1 VPHQVAPR
9 DVAGDVAHVPIHAAA
24 EQRCHVENAAG
35 VHDLGMIMDLKAFP
49 SAPTWALLF
58 GAATWGVVWYPYR
71 LLAQAGLDGIWSTVF
86 TYGTALVAGVAIFPR
101 ALVALRGMSRYAV
114 AMGLVIG
121 WSNLAYVLGVLE
133 GDVMRVLLLFYLA
146 PLWTVPLARIIL
158 GERLGAW
165 GALVVA
171 LAMVGAA
178 TMLWRPD
185 LGAPWPASFAEWL
198 GVGSGFLFALGNVLV
213 RKLEGMSDAAKSIAI
228 WAGVTVAGVVHL
240 PGSGSAAAPALEALR
255 ASWPLVVGI
264 GISLVAMS
272 YLMQYGLSRL
282 PANRAIVIL
291 LFELVVAALAAYF
304 LAGETLRLQDW
315 IGAGFIVGACIA
327 SGRRKAG

>member
-1 VPHQVAPR
+1 MKPLSTAP
-9 DVAGDVAHVPIHAAA
+9 V
-24 EQRCHVENAAG
+24 
-35 VHDLGMIMDLKAFP
+35 
-49 SAPTWALLF
+49 WALVV
-58 GAATWGVVWYPYR
+58 GASLWGVIWYPYR
-71 LLAQAGLDGIWSTVF
+71 RLSSIGLDGVWSTVA
-86 TYGTALVAGVAIFPR
+86 TYGLALLIGAVVFR
-101 ALVALRGMSRYAV
+101 AHLPALRRAP
-114 AMGLVIG
+114 AAAWLMGAAIG
-121 WSNLAYVLGVLE
+121 WSNLGYVLGVLQGE
-133 GDVMRVLLLFYLA
+133 VMRVLLLFYLA

-185 LGAPWPASFAEWL
+185 LGAPWPASLAEWL

-213 RKLEGMSDAAKSIAI
+213 RKLHDMSDAAKSIAI
-228 WAGVTVAGVVHL
+228 WAGVTVAGLVHL
-240 PGSGSAAAPALEALR
+240 PGSGSAVAPALEALR
-255 ASWPLVVGI
+255 VSWPLVVGI

-315 IGAGFIVGACIA
+315 IGGAFIVAACFA
-327 SGRRKAG
+327 SGRVKA